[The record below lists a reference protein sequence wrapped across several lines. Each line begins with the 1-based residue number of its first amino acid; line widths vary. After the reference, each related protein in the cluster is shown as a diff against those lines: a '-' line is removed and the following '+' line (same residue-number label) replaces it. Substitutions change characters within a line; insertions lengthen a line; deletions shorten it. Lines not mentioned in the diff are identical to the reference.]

1 MTRQERI
8 ARAIAASGLKK
19 GEIAAQCGVANSAVT
34 QWISGESKSLRPE
47 NLYALARATG
57 FRAEWLAIGEGPE
70 KAPAFDANV
79 ALIDQPE

>member
-79 ALIDQPE
+79 A